1 MGVLYNNQKEL
12 EIKTILIAKGANCM
26 SSLNNTS
33 EIKPS
38 SYQSPRIV
46 TLGKTVQLIRQD
58 STGQLVDGTGG
69 WYVYR
74 S

>member
-1 MGVLYNNQKEL
+1 
-12 EIKTILIAKGANCM
+12 M

-46 TLGKTVQLIRQD
+46 TVGKAVKLIRGSGSGRLTD
-58 STGQLVDGTGG
+58 ANNG
-69 WYVYR
+69 WYIWN

>member
-1 MGVLYNNQKEL
+1 
-12 EIKTILIAKGANCM
+12 M

-46 TLGKTVQLIRQD
+46 TVGKAVKLIRGKGAGRL
-58 STGQLVDGTGG
+58 TDGING
-69 WYVYR
+69 WYIWD

>member
-1 MGVLYNNQKEL
+1 L

-46 TLGKTVQLIRQD
+46 TVGKAVKLIRQQ
-58 STGQLVDGTGG
+58 SSGQLKDGTEG
-69 WYVYR
+69 WYVYG